1 VNLIKKTYNLIGE
14 LSKSNRFINFEIK
27 IVTIKLNNMIKFLS
41 KLFFISILPS
51 SILYLAILYISSLY
65 NIKLSLV
72 VRDLAQTCGY
82 PIGVGMISNIGI
94 LLWGATASICL
105 FTAFFENINRE
116 SSKLLLLG
124 GLFSG
129 LLCIDD
135 FFLLHDRY
143 MGQDF
148 LNLTYLAISIF
159 LLVRFRTIL
168 KKIGLFNLVISILFL
183 GLSIFFDGV
192 IQQIFDQSYDIT
204 QLIEEG
210 FKFLG
215 ITCWL
220 NFWCKAASHKLKF
233 RKS

>member
-1 VNLIKKTYNLIGE
+1 
-14 LSKSNRFINFEIK
+14 
-27 IVTIKLNNMIKFLS
+27 MIKFPS
-41 KLFFISILPS
+41 KFFYISILPS
-51 SILYLAILYISSLY
+51 AILYLAILYVSNSY

-94 LLWGATASICL
+94 LFWGAAASICF
-105 FTAFFENINRE
+105 FTTFSENINIE

-124 GLFSG
+124 GVFSG

-135 FFLLHDRY
+135 LFLLHDRY
-143 MGQDF
+143 VGPDF
-148 LNLTYLAISIF
+148 LNLTYVAISI
-159 LLVRFRTIL
+159 LLLIRFQRIL
-168 KKIGLFNLVISILFL
+168 KKIGLFNLIISILFL
-183 GLSIFFDGV
+183 GLSVFFDGV
-192 IQQIFDQSYDIT
+192 IQQIFNQSYEVT

-220 NFWCKAASHKLKF
+220 NFWCKASSYALKF
-233 RKS
+233 GN

>member
-1 VNLIKKTYNLIGE
+1 
-14 LSKSNRFINFEIK
+14 
-27 IVTIKLNNMIKFLS
+27 MIKFPG
-41 KLFFISILPS
+41 KLFFTSILPS
-51 SILYLAILYISSLY
+51 SVLYLSILYISNLY

-94 LLWGATASICL
+94 LLWGATTSICL
-105 FTAFFENINRE
+105 FTTFSENINRE

-124 GLFSG
+124 GLLSG

-143 MGQDF
+143 IGPDF
-148 LNLTYLAISIF
+148 LNLTYLTISIF

-192 IQQIFDQSYDIT
+192 IQQIFDQSYDLT

-220 NFWCKAASHKLKF
+220 NFWCKASSYSLKF
-233 RKS
+233 GKS

>member
-1 VNLIKKTYNLIGE
+1 MVKTNQ
-14 LSKSNRFINFEIK
+14 
-27 IVTIKLNNMIKFLS
+27 NNMIKFPS
-41 KLFFISILPS
+41 RLFYISILPS
-51 SILYLAILYISSLY
+51 LILYLAILYISNFY
-65 NIKLSLV
+65 NIKLNLV

-94 LLWGATASICL
+94 LLWGAASSICF
-105 FTAFFENINRE
+105 FTTFSESINRAL
-116 SSKLLLLG
+116 SKLLLLG

-143 MGQDF
+143 VGPDF

-159 LLVRFRTIL
+159 LLVRFRMIL
-168 KKIGLFNLVISILFL
+168 KKIGIFNLVISILFL

-192 IQQIFDQSYDIT
+192 IQQIFNQSYELT
-204 QLIEEG
+204 QLIEEW

-215 ITCWL
+215 IACWL
-220 NFWCKAASHKLKF
+220 NFWCKASSYALKF
-233 RKS
+233 GKS

>member
-1 VNLIKKTYNLIGE
+1 
-14 LSKSNRFINFEIK
+14 
-27 IVTIKLNNMIKFLS
+27 MIKFPS
-41 KLFFISILPS
+41 KLFYIWILPS
-51 SILYLAILYISSLY
+51 AILYITILY
-65 NIKLSLV
+65 ISNFFNINLGLV

-94 LLWGATASICL
+94 LLWGAAASICL
-105 FTAFFENINRE
+105 FTTFSESINKE

-124 GLFSG
+124 GVFSG
-129 LLCIDD
+129 MLCIDD

-143 MGQDF
+143 IGPDF

-159 LLVRFRTIL
+159 LLIRFRGTL

-183 GLSIFFDGV
+183 GLSVFFDGV
-192 IQQIFDQSYDIT
+192 IQQLFNQNYELT

-215 ITCWL
+215 ISCWL
-220 NFWCKAASHKLKF
+220 SFWSRASYYAFKF
-233 RKS
+233 GKS

>member
-1 VNLIKKTYNLIGE
+1 
-14 LSKSNRFINFEIK
+14 
-27 IVTIKLNNMIKFLS
+27 MIKFPN
-41 KLFFISILPS
+41 KLLYISILPS
-51 SILYLAILYISSLY
+51 AILYLAILYISNFY

-82 PIGVGMISNIGI
+82 PIGVGMISNVGI
-94 LLWGATASICL
+94 LLWGAAASICL
-105 FTAFFENINRE
+105 FTASLESINKE

-143 MGQDF
+143 IGPDF
-148 LNLTYLAISIF
+148 LNLTYLVVSIF
-159 LLVRFRTIL
+159 LLFRFRRIL

-192 IQQIFDQSYDIT
+192 IQQIFNQSYDLT

-215 ITCWL
+215 ISCWL
-220 NFWCKAASHKLKF
+220 NFWCKASSYALKF
-233 RKS
+233 GNS

>member
-1 VNLIKKTYNLIGE
+1 
-14 LSKSNRFINFEIK
+14 
-27 IVTIKLNNMIKFLS
+27 MIKFPN
-41 KLFFISILPS
+41 KLFYVSILPS
-51 SILYLAILYISSLY
+51 TILYLAILSVSNFY

-94 LLWGATASICL
+94 LFWGAAASICF
-105 FTAFFENINRE
+105 FTTFLESINRE

-124 GLFSG
+124 AIFSS

-135 FFLLHDRY
+135 LFLLHDRY
-143 MGQDF
+143 IGPDF

-159 LLVRFRTIL
+159 LLVRFRRIL
-168 KKIGLFNLVISILFL
+168 KIIGLFNLLISILFL
-183 GLSIFFDGV
+183 GLSVFFDGV
-192 IQQIFDQSYDIT
+192 IQQIFNQSYELT

-215 ITCWL
+215 IACWL
-220 NFWCKAASHKLKF
+220 NFWCKASSNALRFGNS
-233 RKS
+233 

>member
-1 VNLIKKTYNLIGE
+1 
-14 LSKSNRFINFEIK
+14 
-27 IVTIKLNNMIKFLS
+27 MIKFPS
-41 KLFFISILPS
+41 KLFYISILPS
-51 SILYLAILYISSLY
+51 TFLYLAILYISNLH

-72 VRDLAQTCGY
+72 LRDLAQTCGY

-94 LLWGATASICL
+94 LLWGAATSICL
-105 FTAFFENINRE
+105 FTTFSQNINSD

-143 MGQDF
+143 IGPDF

-159 LLVRFRTIL
+159 LLVRFRRLL
-168 KKIGLFNLVISILFL
+168 KKIGLFNLIISILFL

-192 IQQIFDQSYDIT
+192 IQQIFNQSYEIT

-215 ITCWL
+215 IACWL
-220 NFWCKAASHKLKF
+220 NFWCKASSYALKF
-233 RKS
+233 GES

>member
-1 VNLIKKTYNLIGE
+1 
-14 LSKSNRFINFEIK
+14 
-27 IVTIKLNNMIKFLS
+27 MIKFPS
-41 KLFFISILPS
+41 KLFYISILPS
-51 SILYLAILYISSLY
+51 AILYILTLYISNVY

-105 FTAFFENINRE
+105 FTTFSQEINSD

-124 GLFSG
+124 GVFSG
-129 LLCIDD
+129 ILCIDD

-143 MGQDF
+143 VGPDF
-148 LNLTYLAISIF
+148 LNLTYLSISIF
-159 LLVRFRTIL
+159 LLVRFRKIL
-168 KKIGLFNLVISILFL
+168 KRIGLFNLVISILFL

-192 IQQIFDQSYDIT
+192 IQQIFNQSYDIT

-215 ITCWL
+215 IACWL
-220 NFWCKAASHKLKF
+220 NFWCKASSYALKF
-233 RKS
+233 CKS

>member
-1 VNLIKKTYNLIGE
+1 
-14 LSKSNRFINFEIK
+14 
-27 IVTIKLNNMIKFLS
+27 MIKFPS
-41 KLFFISILPS
+41 KLFYITILPS
-51 SILYLAILYISSLY
+51 GILYLAILYVSNFY

-94 LLWGATASICL
+94 LFWGAAASICL
-105 FTAFFENINRE
+105 FTTFSDNINRE

-135 FFLLHDRY
+135 LFLLHDRY
-143 MGQDF
+143 VGQDF
-148 LNLTYLAISIF
+148 LNLTYLSISIL
-159 LLVRFRTIL
+159 LLVRFQRIL
-168 KKIGLFNLVISILFL
+168 KNIGLFNLIISILFL
-183 GLSIFFDGV
+183 GISIFFDGV
-192 IQQIFDQSYDIT
+192 IQQIFNQSYELT

-215 ITCWL
+215 IVCWL
-220 NFWCKAASHKLKF
+220 NFWCKASKYALKF
-233 RKS
+233 GNL

>member
-1 VNLIKKTYNLIGE
+1 
-14 LSKSNRFINFEIK
+14 
-27 IVTIKLNNMIKFLS
+27 MIKFPS
-41 KLFFISILPS
+41 KLFYTSILPS
-51 SILYLAILYISSLY
+51 SILYLAILYISNLY
-65 NIKLSLV
+65 DIKLSLV

-105 FTAFFENINRE
+105 FTSFSKYISRE

-124 GLFSG
+124 GGFSG
-129 LLCIDD
+129 LLCVDD

-143 MGQDF
+143 IGPDF

-159 LLVRFRTIL
+159 LLVRFRKIL
-168 KKIGLFNLVISILFL
+168 KSIGLFNFVISILFL
-183 GLSIFFDGV
+183 GSSIFFDGV
-192 IQQIFDQSYDIT
+192 IQQIFDQSYELT
-204 QLIEEG
+204 QLIEEW

-220 NFWCKAASHKLKF
+220 NFWCKASSYALKF
-233 RKS
+233 GKN

>member
-1 VNLIKKTYNLIGE
+1 
-14 LSKSNRFINFEIK
+14 
-27 IVTIKLNNMIKFLS
+27 MIKFPS
-41 KLFFISILPS
+41 RLFYISILPS
-51 SILYLAILYISSLY
+51 LILYLAILYISNFY

-94 LLWGATASICL
+94 LLWGAAASICL
-105 FTAFFENINRE
+105 FTSFSEIINNE

-124 GLFSG
+124 GVFSS

-143 MGQDF
+143 IGPDF

-159 LLVRFRTIL
+159 LLVKFQRIL
-168 KKIGLFNLVISILFL
+168 KKIGVSYLIISILFL

-192 IQQIFDQSYDIT
+192 IQQIYNQSYELT

-210 FKFLG
+210 FKFIG

-220 NFWCKAASHKLKF
+220 NFWCKSSSYAMKF
-233 RKS
+233 GKS

>member
-1 VNLIKKTYNLIGE
+1 
-14 LSKSNRFINFEIK
+14 
-27 IVTIKLNNMIKFLS
+27 MIKFPS
-41 KLFFISILPS
+41 KLFYISILPS
-51 SILYLAILYISSLY
+51 AILYIGTLYISNIY

-94 LLWGATASICL
+94 LLWGAAASICL
-105 FTAFFENINRE
+105 FTTFSQEINSD

-124 GLFSG
+124 GVFSG
-129 LLCIDD
+129 ILCIDD

-143 MGQDF
+143 VGPDF
-148 LNLTYLAISIF
+148 LNLTYLSISIF
-159 LLVRFRTIL
+159 LLVRFRKIL
-168 KKIGLFNLVISILFL
+168 KRIGLFNLVISILFL

-192 IQQIFDQSYDIT
+192 IQQIFNQSYDLT

-215 ITCWL
+215 IACWL
-220 NFWCKAASHKLKF
+220 NFWCKASSYALKF
-233 RKS
+233 CKS

>member
-1 VNLIKKTYNLIGE
+1 MLK
-14 LSKSNRFINFEIK
+14 FP
-27 IVTIKLNNMIKFLS
+27 IKLFY
-41 KLFFISILPS
+41 ISILPS
-51 SILYLAILYISSLY
+51 AILYIVTLYISNIY

-94 LLWGATASICL
+94 LLWGAAASICL
-105 FTAFFENINRE
+105 FTTFSQEINSD

-124 GLFSG
+124 GVFSG
-129 LLCIDD
+129 ILCIDD

-143 MGQDF
+143 IGPDF
-148 LNLTYLAISIF
+148 LNLTYLSISIF
-159 LLVRFRTIL
+159 LLVRFRKIL
-168 KKIGLFNLVISILFL
+168 KRIGLFNLVISILFL

-192 IQQIFDQSYDIT
+192 IQQIFNQSYDLT

-215 ITCWL
+215 IACWL
-220 NFWCKAASHKLKF
+220 NFWCKASSYALKF
-233 RKS
+233 GES

>member
-1 VNLIKKTYNLIGE
+1 
-14 LSKSNRFINFEIK
+14 
-27 IVTIKLNNMIKFLS
+27 MIKFPS
-41 KLFFISILPS
+41 KFFYIWILPS
-51 SILYLAILYISSLY
+51 SILYLAILSVSYLY
-65 NIKLSLV
+65 DIKLSLV

-94 LLWGATASICL
+94 LLWGAAASICL
-105 FTAFFENINRE
+105 FTTFSENIN
-116 SSKLLLLG
+116 SDISKLLLLG
-124 GLFSG
+124 GAFSG

-143 MGQDF
+143 IGPDF
-148 LNLTYLAISIF
+148 LNLTYLTISI
-159 LLVRFRTIL
+159 LILVRFKRLL

-192 IQQIFDQSYDIT
+192 IQQIFNQSYELT
-204 QLIEEG
+204 QLIEEW

-220 NFWCKAASHKLKF
+220 NFWCKASSYTLKF
-233 RKS
+233 SKS